1 MAKNG
6 KSSKGISYRKS
17 SAGSTRGISASQ
29 WNGFLEMHKDYYNG
43 TADQKP
49 LPAALRGSTIA
60 FATLAEDAEPINAYQ
75 PCRIVNTVNYDNF
88 SSATPAFVVE
98 PVDRE
103 DTDKHGDYAF
113 TVSEGIGEGGGRI
126 VIQGLAL
133 VLIEAQELYYNKLQE
148 ARNCSY
154 DASYYMVPDNTLSAD
169 LDVIAPVGHFR
180 ITGWSDSYLV
190 SGFEADKKI
199 WLSLD
204 MNRRA
209 TTFNATTADTIPAA
223 TEASDIFT
231 WVNGDATPMF
241 PSDNA
246 TVPPEE
252 LDVSSDVG
260 AYQIQVFNNTGAAVP
275 AGEHV
280 VSYSLEYNRFIIVA
294 ASTQNV
300 KIGKADADITAG
312 STGTI
317 SIWRDGVDTT
327 ENVEAVELDW
337 MHGGTK
343 VSSGKEVM
351 ITFFADEGKWR
362 ITGAECE

>member
-1 MAKNG
+1 
-6 KSSKGISYRKS
+6 
-17 SAGSTRGISASQ
+17 
-29 WNGFLEMHKDYYNG
+29 
-43 TADQKP
+43 
-49 LPAALRGSTIA
+49 
-60 FATLAEDAEPINAYQ
+60 
-75 PCRIVNTVNYDNF
+75 
-88 SSATPAFVVE
+88 
-98 PVDRE
+98 
-103 DTDKHGDYAF
+103 
-113 TVSEGIGEGGGRI
+113 
-126 VIQGLAL
+126 
-133 VLIEAQELYYNKLQE
+133 
-148 ARNCSY
+148 
-154 DASYYMVPDNTLSAD
+154 
-169 LDVIAPVGHFR
+169 
-180 ITGWSDSYLV
+180 
-190 SGFEADKKI
+190 
-199 WLSLD
+199 